1 MTAPHLK
8 VGPPVWWAALVSL
21 FLSLATPLYAQRG
34 DEMERPEVEEVE
46 LTGVESVDKD
56 ELKDGLATH
65 PSQCRSLLFYPFCL
79 ISDHSWFVEKA
90 YLDEDE
96 FQRDVLRIK
105 VYYWRR
111 GFREAQ
117 VDTTVTPEDD
127 GVAVRFAVAE
137 GPPTLVSSITLQQ
150 EGARVLTNEEI
161 EEIMR
166 LRAGMPLNLVA
177 LDSSLVLIREELFER
192 GYADAEVAADTI
204 IVSAD
209 DRTAAVRIGVSP
221 GWLTRVGTITVTGTK
236 DVSTT
241 TVLNSMV
248 LAPGELYR
256 REALLESQRAL
267 YESGLYRQASIAVVT
282 DSATPDGITNLEVQV
297 REAPFREMRLSGGFN
312 TVDFIQVEQR
322 FTKYNFLGGGRRLDA
337 RGVVGN
343 ILAPQLNGVFP
354 FHDVTPGSLAA
365 EDEDRFL
372 NPNWQLSLEFTQPW
386 WLSPRNTL
394 AAATFA
400 HRRSAPGIYIDRGFG
415 ASATFTR
422 RMVRRSPVSLSYRY
436 EVTEVEAGDVYFC
449 QSFGVCELST
459 IDALRGRQHLSP
471 LSLSYFTDRSNDLFF
486 PSDGYLARLDAE
498 HASAY
503 TLSDFRYNRLSGQ
516 LSRYFAIGGGVIA
529 TRLRGGWI
537 RNLAST
543 AEGVG
548 ARPSEGEVILH
559 PRKRFYAG
567 GSQSV
572 RGYAE
577 NQLGPRVLT
586 VSPDALIAPR
596 VNAAG
601 DSIAGCS
608 EADIANRVC
617 DPTGVPSSQFQPRP
631 TGGTSVLEA
640 SVEYRFRI
648 WQQLLGAV
656 FLDGALVGEGAITDV
671 TQGAGALTPGIG
683 VRYGSPA
690 GVIRIDL
697 GIRPTLVERLPVV
710 TESAP
715 DSAGRAQIVRL
726 EQSFRYDPL
735 EGSRSGLRQVI
746 NRLQLHLSI
755 GQAF

>member
-1 MTAPHLK
+1 MTVRNME
-8 VGPPVWWAALVSL
+8 VGPPVWWAALVAL
-21 FLSLATPLYAQRG
+21 LLSLATPLHAQRG
-34 DEMERPEVEEVE
+34 DEMERPEIEELE
-46 LTGVESVDKD
+46 LAGVESVDKD
-56 ELKDGLATH
+56 DLQDGLATQA
-65 PSQCRSLLFYPFCL
+65 SECRSLLFYPFCL
-79 ISDHSWFVEKA
+79 VSEHPWFVRKA
-90 YLDEDE
+90 YLDEEE

-111 GFREAQ
+111 GFRETS
-117 VDTTVTPEDD
+117 VDTTVTPEDG
-127 GVAVRFAVAE
+127 GVTVRFGITE
-137 GPPTLVSSITLQQ
+137 GPPTLVSSITLEQ
-150 EGARVLTNEEI
+150 EGERVLTNEEI

-177 LDSSLVLIREELFER
+177 LDSSLVLLREELFER
-192 GYADAEVAADTI
+192 GYADAEVATDTI
-204 IVSAD
+204 MISAEQ
-209 DRTAAVRIGVSP
+209 RTAAVRIGVSP
-221 GWLTRVGTITVTGTK
+221 KWQTRVGTIRVLGTQEIS
-236 DVSTT
+236 DQ

-248 LAPGELYR
+248 LEPGDLYR

-267 YESGLYRQASIAVVT
+267 YESGLYRQASITVVE
-282 DSATPDGITNLEVQV
+282 DSAIPDSITNLDVQV

-312 TVDFIQVEQR
+312 TVDFIQIEQR

-354 FHDVTPGSLAA
+354 FHDVTPGSLVA

-372 NPNWQLSLEFTQPW
+372 KPNWQVSLEFTQPW
-386 WLSPRNTL
+386 WLSPRNTI
-394 AAATFA
+394 ATATFA
-400 HRRSAPGIYIDRGFG
+400 HRRSAPGIYIDRGLG

-422 RMVRRSPVSLSYRY
+422 RMAHRSPVSLSYRY

-449 QSFGVCELST
+449 QSFGVCEIST
-459 IDALRGRQHLSP
+459 IEALRGRQHLSP

-486 PSDGYLARLDAE
+486 PSDGYLIRADAE
-498 HASAY
+498 HASAF
-503 TLSDFRYNRLSGQ
+503 TLSDFRYNRVSAQ
-516 LSRYFAIGGGVIA
+516 LSKYFAVGNGVIA
-529 TRLRGGWI
+529 TRVRGGWI

-548 ARPSEGEVILH
+548 TRIDEGEVILH

-586 VSPDALIAPR
+586 VSPEALLAPR
-596 VNAAG
+596 IGAAG
-601 DSIAGCS
+601 DTVPGCT
-608 EADIANRVC
+608 EADIASRSC
-617 DPTGVPSSQFQPRP
+617 DPTGVPAAEFQPRP

-648 WQQLLGAV
+648 WEELRGAV
-656 FLDGALVGEGAITDV
+656 FLDGAFVGEGALQDV
-671 TQGAGALTPGIG
+671 TQGAGALTPGVG
-683 VRYGSPA
+683 VRYASPA

-697 GIRPTLVERLPVV
+697 GIRPTLVERLPVI
-710 TESAP
+710 TESVP

-735 EGSRSGLRQVI
+735 EGSKSGLRQVL